1 MITKPKGTNDIYG
14 EEAKKRIYVNDVLRS
29 VCEKYNYQYVE
40 TPVFEASELFH
51 RGIGDASDIVSKE
64 TYDFM
69 DRGGRN
75 ITLRPEGTASISR
88 WFVENKL
95 YGNLTEPIKV
105 YYNAKMYRYDRPQHG
120 RFREFSQFGIEI
132 IGSDDLLAEVDVISL
147 AYNTYNLLGLKN
159 VLIKINTIGDKE
171 SRDKYREALIKYFT
185 PNIDSLCDD
194 CKSRLNK
201 NPLRVLDCKVDAD
214 KDILIN
220 APKTIDYL
228 NQSSLDRYNSLKEYL
243 DLMDINYE
251 EDLRLVRG
259 LDYYDHTVFEIYA
272 DVEEMGNLALGG
284 GGRYNGLIELLDG
297 PPTPAVGFAA
307 GIDRIIMAMDYSGVN
322 FDLKDSIDVYVMYVS
337 DSEKETAAYLTQDL
351 RINGFITE
359 TDYLNKG
366 LKGEFKS
373 ADRLNAK
380 YLVILND
387 EDLKNNE
394 VKVKDNVTKEE
405 ELVNINNL
413 VEFLD
418 THI

>member
-51 RGIGDASDIVSKE
+51 RGIGNTSDIVSKE

-185 PNIDSLCDD
+185 PNINSLCDD

-297 PPTPAVGFAA
+297 PSTPAVGFAA